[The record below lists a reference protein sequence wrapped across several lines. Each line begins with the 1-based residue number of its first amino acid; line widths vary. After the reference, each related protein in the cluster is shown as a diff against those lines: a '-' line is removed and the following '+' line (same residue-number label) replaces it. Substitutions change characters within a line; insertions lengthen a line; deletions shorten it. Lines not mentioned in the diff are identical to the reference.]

1 MCEQRLHS
9 TDNLL
14 RGFHLNRNLKLK
26 LFLIISCY
34 VLLQVGLP
42 VRDLKKR
49 AATQGLR
56 DMNIAQLQVLV
67 NDLHTQIESKSWV
80 F

>member
-1 MCEQRLHS
+1 MKQI
-9 TDNLL
+9 
-14 RGFHLNRNLKLK
+14 LND
-26 LFLIISCY
+26 SVHC
-34 VLLQVGLP
+34 VTQVGLP

-56 DMNIAQLQVLV
+56 DMNVAQLQVLV
-67 NDLHTQIESKSWV
+67 NDLHTQIESKFSINL